1 MGLQLIMAN
10 KINTNI
16 NALNAQIAG
25 KQFERKLENTMLK
38 LSLAKHLAILE
49 QQSYENQTAK
59 ENLQNFIDGVR
70 RSLADGDVDL

>member
-1 MGLQLIMAN
+1 
-10 KINTNI
+10 
-16 NALNAQIAG
+16 
-25 KQFERKLENTMLK
+25 MLK

-70 RSLADGDVDL
+70 RSLADGDVDLQMPR